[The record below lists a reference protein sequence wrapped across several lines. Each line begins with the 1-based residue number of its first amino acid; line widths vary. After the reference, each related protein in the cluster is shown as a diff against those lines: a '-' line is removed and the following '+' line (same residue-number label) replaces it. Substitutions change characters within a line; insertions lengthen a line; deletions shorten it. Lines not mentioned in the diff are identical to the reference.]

1 MTNKYEGD
9 IFDRIMSLPGLRI
22 FAEPYRKYKSILLY
36 LFFGGVSLVINIA
49 LFIVLVNII
58 CLDAL
63 ISNVVCWIVCVI
75 FQFYTNRTWA
85 FEGRVD
91 TKSAFLK
98 QMISFFGSRGFTLLV
113 EETILAI
120 FIEGLSCD
128 AAIIKIIA
136 QFVTIVMNYI
146 LSKMFVF
153 RKKKE

>member
-1 MTNKYEGD
+1 MTNRHDGD

-22 FAEPYRKYKSILLY
+22 FEGPYRKYKSILLY

-49 LFIVLVNII
+49 LFIVLVNIV

-63 ISNVVCWIVCVI
+63 ISNIFCWIVCVI
-75 FQFYTNRTWA
+75 FQFFTNRTWA
-85 FEGRVD
+85 FDGHVD

-98 QMISFFGSRGFTLLV
+98 QMVSFFGSRGFTLLV
-113 EETILAI
+113 EEAILAI

-128 AAIIKIIA
+128 ATVIKIIA
-136 QFVTIVMNYI
+136 QFVTIVMNYV

>member
-36 LFFGGVSLVINIA
+36 LFFGGVSLVINIV

-63 ISNVVCWIVCVI
+63 NSNIICWTVCVV
-75 FQFYTNRTWA
+75 FQFFTNRTWA
-85 FEGRVD
+85 FDGHVD
-91 TKSAFLK
+91 TKRAFFK
-98 QMISFFGSRGFTLLV
+98 QMVSFFGSRGFTLLV
-113 EETILAI
+113 EEIILAI
-120 FIEGLSCD
+120 FIKGLSCN
-128 AAIIKIIA
+128 ANMVKIIA
-136 QFVTIVMNYI
+136 QFITIVMNYI
-146 LSKMFVF
+146 LSKIFVF